1 MVLSALFCIGCTHKA
16 EPVKTGLLSITPQY
30 IEYEN
35 SPEAF
40 CIAANGKA
48 ASILV
53 SPEDWEGVVRAAN
66 DLGNDIRK
74 VSDTKPQIMQSDS
87 PAPQSIVV
95 GTVGKSP
102 LIDQLV
108 ADNKLDVSSIKGQW
122 ESFLIQTVDGNLV
135 VAGSDKRGTIYGIYD
150 ISEKI
155 GVSPWHWWADVPA
168 RKSESLFV
176 KAGKYIQ
183 PSPKVKYRGIF
194 INDEW
199 PSFGGWATKQFG
211 GINSKM
217 YAHMFELL
225 LRLKANYLWPAMWA
239 SAFNEDDPECP
250 ELADRYGIIMGTSH
264 HEPMM
269 RAHKE
274 YTKRRKE
281 VGAWD
286 YSTNKKNLDRFFT
299 EGLERNKAYDNIV
312 TIGMRGDGD
321 CGNGQGRR

>member
-1 MVLSALFCIGCTHKA
+1 M
-16 EPVKTGLLSITPQY
+16 
-30 IEYEN
+30 
-35 SPEAF
+35 
-40 CIAANGKA
+40 
-48 ASILV
+48 
-53 SPEDWEGVVRAAN
+53 
-66 DLGNDIRK
+66 
-74 VSDTKPQIMQSDS
+74 
-87 PAPQSIVV
+87 
-95 GTVGKSP
+95 
-102 LIDQLV
+102 
-108 ADNKLDVSSIKGQW
+108 
-122 ESFLIQTVDGNLV
+122 
-135 VAGSDKRGTIYGIYD
+135 
-150 ISEKI
+150 
-155 GVSPWHWWADVPA
+155 
-168 RKSESLFV
+168 
-176 KAGKYIQ
+176 
-183 PSPKVKYRGIF
+183 KYRGIF

-321 CGNGQGRR
+321 VAMGKGDDEENMKTLQEVIKGQRKIIREVYEKSPEEVPQLWPSSPRCNATMTRDSPCPMMCCCCSATTTGDISVAPARKRKRSGKEAWDCIII